1 MNFLWVLFHIYVTIK
16 LLLSKGETMINSI
29 VSQGLIWA
37 ILGLGIFMTFRILD
51 FPDMTTEGS
60 FPLGGAVAVT
70 LITKGVNPL
79 FATLAAIG
87 AGCLAGLAT
96 GLLYTKGRIP
106 TLLSGILVMTSC
118 NSVILFVMQRAN
130 LGLLG
135 YKKIQEFLPFA
146 SGFNEIL
153 IGLIFVTLVI
163 LGLIFFLD
171 TRLGQ
176 AYIATGDNPDMAKS
190 FGINTD
196 RMELMGLVISNG
208 IIALSGALMAQQEGY
223 ADASRGIGVI
233 VIGLASLIIGEVL
246 FSNVT
251 LTERLL
257 SIAIGSIAYQFL
269 IWAVIALGINTSY
282 IRIFSALILAI
293 CLMIPTFKG
302 KIMKG
307 AKLSK

>member
-1 MNFLWVLFHIYVTIK
+1 
-16 LLLSKGETMINSI
+16 MINSI

-79 FATLAAIG
+79 LATLVAIG

-135 YKKIQEFLPFA
+135 YKKIQEFLPFS

>member
-1 MNFLWVLFHIYVTIK
+1 
-16 LLLSKGETMINSI
+16 MINSI

-79 FATLAAIG
+79 VATLAAIG

-96 GLLYTKGRIP
+96 GLLYTKGKIP

-135 YKKIQEFLPFA
+135 YKKVQEFLPFA
-146 SGFNEIL
+146 GGFNEIL
-153 IGLIFVTLVI
+153 IGLIFVGHVI

-176 AYIATGDNPDMAKS
+176 AYFATGDNPDMAKS

>member
-1 MNFLWVLFHIYVTIK
+1 
-16 LLLSKGETMINSI
+16 MINSI

-51 FPDMTTEGS
+51 FPDMTNEGS
-60 FPLGGAVAVT
+60 FPIGGAVAVT

-79 FATLAAIG
+79 IATLAAIG

-135 YKKIQEFLPFA
+135 YKKIQDYLPFA
-146 SGFNEIL
+146 GGLSEIL

-176 AYIATGDNPDMAKS
+176 AYIATGDNADMAKS

-257 SIAIGSIAYQFL
+257 SVAVGSIAYQFL

-307 AKLSK
+307 AKFSK

>member
-1 MNFLWVLFHIYVTIK
+1 
-16 LLLSKGETMINSI
+16 MINSI

-79 FATLAAIG
+79 LATLAAIG

-246 FSNVT
+246 FLNVT